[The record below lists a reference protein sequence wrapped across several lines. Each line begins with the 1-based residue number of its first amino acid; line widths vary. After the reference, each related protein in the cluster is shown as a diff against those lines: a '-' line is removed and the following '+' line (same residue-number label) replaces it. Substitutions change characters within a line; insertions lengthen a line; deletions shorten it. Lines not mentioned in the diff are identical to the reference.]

1 MHSYN
6 NIAKFV
12 SAPVGK
18 KFSTT
23 VIMKDG
29 TEFVIKK
36 AGAFKPV
43 ANVYFVNDKP
53 ANGTADCDMTFNN
66 KSISYSWISS
76 FGIGKVTHIAFDVE
90 LIA

>member
-23 VIMKDG
+23 MIMKDG
-29 TEFVIKK
+29 SEFVIKK
-36 AGAFKPV
+36 SGSYKSV
-43 ANVYFVNDKP
+43 ANV
-53 ANGTADCDMTFNN
+53 
-66 KSISYSWISS
+66 
-76 FGIGKVTHIAFDVE
+76 HR
-90 LIA
+90 

>member
-23 VIMKDG
+23 MIMKDG

-36 AGAFKPV
+36 SGSYKSV

-53 ANGTADCDMTFNN
+53 ANGATDCDMTFNN
-66 KSISYSWISS
+66 KSISSSWLRG
-76 FGIGKVTHIAFDVE
+76 FDIGKVTHLAFNVE
-90 LIA
+90 LA

>member
-1 MHSYN
+1 MHSFN

-12 SAPVGK
+12 SSPVGK

-23 VIMKDG
+23 MIMKDG

-43 ANVYFVNDKP
+43 ANVYFINESTVKP
-53 ANGTADCDMTFNN
+53 ACDCDITYNN
-66 KSISYSWISS
+66 KSISYNWLHSLNH
-76 FGIGKVTHIAFDVE
+76 GKVTHIAFSVE
-90 LIA
+90 LV

>member
-23 VIMKDG
+23 MIMKDG

-43 ANVYFVNDKP
+43 ANVYFVNDKTEKE
-53 ANGTADCDMTFNN
+53 ATDCDITFNN
-66 KSISYSWISS
+66 KSISSSWLRG
-76 FGIGKVTHIAFDVE
+76 FDIGKVIHLAFNVE
-90 LIA
+90 LA

>member
-23 VIMKDG
+23 MIMKDG

-43 ANVYFVNDKP
+43 ANVYFVNDKTEKE
-53 ANGTADCDMTFNN
+53 ATDCDITFNN
-66 KSISYSWISS
+66 KSISSSWLRG
-76 FGIGKVTHIAFDVE
+76 FDIGKVTHLAFNVE
-90 LIA
+90 LA

>member
-23 VIMKDG
+23 MIMKDG

-43 ANVYFVNDKP
+43 ANVYFVNDKTEKE
-53 ANGTADCDMTFNN
+53 ATDCDMTFNN
-66 KSISYSWISS
+66 KSISSSWLRG
-76 FGIGKVTHIAFDVE
+76 FDIGKVTHLAFNVE
-90 LIA
+90 LA

>member
-12 SAPVGK
+12 SSPVGK

-23 VIMKDG
+23 MIMKDG
-29 TEFVIKK
+29 TERVVKK

-43 ANVYFVNDKP
+43 ANVYFINELTVTP
-53 ANGTADCDMTFNN
+53 ACDFEITYNN
-66 KSISYSWISS
+66 KSISSSWLSS
-76 FGIGKVTHIAFDVE
+76 LNHGKVTHIAFNVE
-90 LIA
+90 LV

>member
-23 VIMKDG
+23 MIMKDG
-29 TEFVIKK
+29 TKCVIKK

-43 ANVYFVNDKP
+43 ANVYFVNDKTEKE
-53 ANGTADCDMTFNN
+53 ATDCDITFNN
-66 KSISYSWISS
+66 KSISSSWLRG
-76 FGIGKVTHIAFDVE
+76 FDIGKVTHLAFNVE
-90 LIA
+90 LA

>member
-23 VIMKDG
+23 MIMKDG

-43 ANVYFVNDKP
+43 ANVYFVNDKTEKE
-53 ANGTADCDMTFNN
+53 ATDCDMTFNN
-66 KSISYSWISS
+66 KSISSSWLRG
-76 FGIGKVTHIAFDVE
+76 FDIGKVIHLAFNVE
-90 LIA
+90 LA

>member
-1 MHSYN
+1 MHSFN

-12 SAPVGK
+12 SSPVGK

-23 VIMKDG
+23 MIMKDG

-43 ANVYFVNDKP
+43 ANVYFINESTVKP
-53 ANGTADCDMTFNN
+53 ACDGDITYNN
-66 KSISYSWISS
+66 KSISSSWLHSLNH
-76 FGIGKVTHIAFDVE
+76 GKVTHIAFNVE
-90 LIA
+90 LV